1 MISYLV
7 IKYVVKGMLFAQR
20 MNITRALTVT
30 RSANC
35 APLTVHVILKPMKCS
50 MRTGLHTPLPSRD
63 VTVVVVLTEAHSSAA
78 ARI

>member
-7 IKYVVKGMLFAQR
+7 IKNVVKGMLLAQR

-50 MRTGLHTPLPSRD
+50 MRTGSKLKKRKH
-63 VTVVVVLTEAHSSAA
+63 
-78 ARI
+78 